1 MIRKILYILVLF
13 ISINILAQEKQDTT
27 NNPSIVKNPEGREFW
42 LCFLKNFKDDDRKLS
57 KSNELQLEFFI
68 TSDKDANVVIEIK
81 SIGYRNSLFV
91 QAGTI
96 KNVKIDARAQ
106 VRNFDQIE
114 EKQGIYIKSD
124 NPITV
129 YGLNRRYQTTDTYLG
144 LPVEVLGTEYR
155 VMSYY
160 VTDDLLSI
168 AAVVATEDN
177 TIVEITPSVDT
188 YSGKKRG
195 ETFRVTLNRGD
206 VYQVAGTKVAKS
218 DLTGTYIRA
227 NKRIAVF
234 GGHQCSYVPS
244 VVPEIIACNH
254 LAEQLPPIH
263 SWGKH
268 FYIGKFKFRTK
279 YTYRV
284 LAHYPDTKIFENTN
298 LVAILKTGQYF
309 EQTTDKDVQIT
320 ADKPV
325 LVAQYSQGFKNGDS
339 IGDPMMLLISPTQQF
354 LRKYR
359 FATPV
364 SGDWEHLVNI
374 VVPTEA
380 IYTIQLN
387 GRAIDTN
394 EFRPFGLSR
403 YSIASISIP
412 YGSHI
417 IEGALPFGM
426 YSYGFGKGFD
436 AFDAYGTM
444 GGQSFIEYSVS
455 RDINP
460 PTAEERLI
468 NGKYMVLLRD
478 DRPDDTGIKDLKV
491 IANNNIQF
499 KEPTIVEATPQLNLE
514 IAPISSTEE
523 GRISFRIRDIAL
535 NEAFYTV
542 CYVYDE
548 YEGNYKFFLNSGLD
562 VKCAIDL
569 GYSVGLFVKPSLVTN
584 QVDFSSTGNIVSNG
598 KFKNSSSSSLGYGLF
613 VSKTINTKWQIATQL
628 SFEKYAGT
636 LSSPDTNI
644 AFVRDINTG
653 ELKRFRE
660 QTNLEL
666 TGSYLQLIV
675 SANYSFWDYF
685 YSKFGLSFDINSS
698 STASYTREILEPI
711 DFVYSNNKRKIKP
724 QNAPN
729 EINSMSSVAL
739 GIHVGAGIS
748 YGIYKRYYA
757 FGDFSI
763 NQHITDIIDDGS
775 WKMNMIS
782 LIVGIKYKL

>member
-1 MIRKILYILVLF
+1 MIKRILYILVLF
-13 ISINILAQEKQDTT
+13 ISINIWAQEKQDTT
-27 NNPSIVKNPEGREFW
+27 YNSSIVKNPEGREFW

-68 TSDKDANVVIEIK
+68 TSDKDANVVIEIRN
-81 SIGYRNSLFV
+81 IGYRNSLFV

-96 KNVKIDARAQ
+96 KNVKIDVRAQ

-114 EKQGIYIKSD
+114 ENQGIHITSD

-188 YSGKKRG
+188 YSGKKRS

-206 VYQVAGTKVAKS
+206 VYQVAGTKISKS

-234 GGHQCSYVPS
+234 GGHQCSYVPN

-298 LVAILKTGQYF
+298 LVAILKTGQFF

-380 IYTIQLN
+380 INTIQVD
-387 GRAIDTN
+387 GRALDTN

-403 YSIASISIP
+403 YSIASLSIP

-444 GGQSFIEYSVS
+444 GGQSFIEYSVT
-455 RDINP
+455 RDVNQ
-460 PTAEERLI
+460 PTADEKII
-468 NGKYMVLLRD
+468 NNKYMVLIRD

-491 IANNNIQF
+491 LVNNNIQF

-514 IAPISSTEE
+514 ITPLSSNEE

-542 CYVYDE
+542 CYVNDE
-548 YEGNYKFFLNSGLD
+548 YEGGYKFFLNKGLD

-569 GYSVGLFVKPSLVTN
+569 GYSVGLFVKPSYVTN
-584 QVDFSSTGNIVSNG
+584 QVDFSSTGNIISNG
-598 KFKNSSSSSLGYGLF
+598 KFKNSSSSSVGYGLF
-613 VSKTINTKWQIATQL
+613 VSKTLNPKWQIATQL

-636 LSSPDTNI
+636 ISSPDTNI
-644 AFVRDINTG
+644 AYVRDINTG
-653 ELKRFRE
+653 ELKKFRE

-666 TGSYLQLIV
+666 TGSYIQLNV
-675 SANYSFWDYF
+675 SANYSLWDYF
-685 YSKFGLSFDINSS
+685 YTKFGLSFDINSS
-698 STASYTREILEPI
+698 STVSYSREILEPI
-711 DFVYSNNKRKIKP
+711 DFVYSNNKRKIRP
-724 QNAPN
+724 NDAPR
-729 EINSMSSVAL
+729 EINSMSSIAL
-739 GIHVGAGIS
+739 GINIGAGIN
-748 YGIYKRYYA
+748 YCIYKRYYA
-757 FGDFSI
+757 FGEFSI
-763 NQHITDIIDDGS
+763 NQHITNIIDDGS
-775 WKMNMIS
+775 WKLNMLSI
-782 LIVGIKYKL
+782 IMGIKYKL